1 MLKHIRR
8 FGDGIEDF
16 RLALE
21 QYNNDG
27 EEDDEDEEEENED
40 VPRYKIHHRKASIDK
55 PQISLT

>member
-21 QYNNDG
+21 QYDN
-27 EEDDEDEEEENED
+27 DEDEEEENED
-40 VPRYKIHHRKASIDK
+40 VPRYKIHHRKAYTHHRF
-55 PQISLT
+55 L

>member
-21 QYNNDG
+21 QYDNDG
-27 EEDDEDEEEENED
+27 EDDEDEDEENED
-40 VPRYKIHHRKASIDK
+40 VPRYKIHHRKASIHTLS
-55 PQISLT
+55 ISFT

>member
-21 QYNNDG
+21 QYDNDG
-27 EEDDEDEEEENED
+27 EEDDEDEEEEENED
-40 VPRYKIHHRKASIDK
+40 VPRYKIHHRKASIDT
-55 PQISLT
+55 P

>member
-21 QYNNDG
+21 QYDNDG
-27 EEDDEDEEEENED
+27 EDDEDKDEENED
-40 VPRYKIHHRKASIDK
+40 VPRYKIHHRKARIHI
-55 PQISLT
+55 P

>member
-21 QYNNDG
+21 QYDNDG
-27 EEDDEDEEEENED
+27 EEDDEDED
-40 VPRYKIHHRKASIDK
+40 VPRYKIHHRKASIHT
-55 PQISLT
+55 P